1 MLDNITTYT
10 DNNNNNILNL
20 IIKRNNIKLMKNTLE
35 KLLKYGSLS
44 DIINKPNNQGN
55 TPLHL
60 AVKNNRVPLTNILLD
75 YGAIKAIPNINGNTI
90 QLGGNK
96 NISYKGKRY
105 L

>member
-1 MLDNITTYT
+1 MVA
-10 DNNNNNILNL
+10 ILVIL
-20 IIKRNNIKLMKNTLE
+20 KLMKKILE
-35 KLLKYGSLS
+35 KLLKHGCLS

-60 AVKNNRVPLTNILLD
+60 AVKNNSIPLTNILLD

-90 QLGGNK
+90 QLGGNI
-96 NISYKGKRY
+96 NSSYKGKRY

>member
-1 MLDNITTYT
+1 MLDNIINYT
-10 DNNNNNILNL
+10 DTNNNNILHL
-20 IIKRNNIKLMKNTLE
+20 IVKRNNIKLMKKILE
-35 KLLKYGSLS
+35 KLLKHGSLS

-60 AVKNNRVPLTNILLD
+60 AVKNNSVPLTNILLD

-90 QLGGNK
+90 QLGGNRT
-96 NISYKGKRY
+96 ISYKGKRY